1 MTRGRGRGN
10 TSRAS
15 KMPIGGRGSTSRV
28 NMPTVPIPITSS
40 QQGGISSSS
49 GPNNIIQV
57 QTLVPTISPPVQ
69 TSDQCSTPSVHL
81 EPAPVIP
88 NRSNA
93 IGNGASTDQ
102 RNVTGDST
110 SSQNNTIGEGES
122 NSNPE
127 QRTLVF
133 LSAAGTCSNRICES
147 FKSELDPKGTNW
159 KSVPHE
165 TKDFYLGEFEK
176 EFYWDPSIDSE
187 VKIQS
192 RRKTARRYSDFI
204 SGLKKEG
211 KRPKYIS
218 EEIWESWMSIWKK
231 PEVIEKSKINSRN
244 RCGGQD
250 AVAKGTH
257 TGGSITIG
265 EHRKRLAIK
274 NGRDPTPSEIHLHV
288 HTHGHDGKSFVGERA
303 QIVHE
308 KYQEILQ
315 NQTQTQSE
323 VDQWKAYYQ
332 AAGGEKKRRIYGLGA
347 QAKVFYGPNF
357 RVSSGSDAS
366 GSVPCPNAQTTPTEN
381 MDELVVR
388 MIPSLTNHLLL
399 IFVEQVRSLISPAS
413 SQANSATN
421 HPSTIA
427 PVIPAPTAKNID
439 EDCASLSEE

>member
-1 MTRGRGRGN
+1 
-10 TSRAS
+10 
-15 KMPIGGRGSTSRV
+15 
-28 NMPTVPIPITSS
+28 
-40 QQGGISSSS
+40 
-49 GPNNIIQV
+49 
-57 QTLVPTISPPVQ
+57 
-69 TSDQCSTPSVHL
+69 
-81 EPAPVIP
+81 
-88 NRSNA
+88 
-93 IGNGASTDQ
+93 
-102 RNVTGDST
+102 
-110 SSQNNTIGEGES
+110 
-122 NSNPE
+122 
-127 QRTLVF
+127 
-133 LSAAGTCSNRICES
+133 
-147 FKSELDPKGTNW
+147 
-159 KSVPHE
+159 
-165 TKDFYLGEFEK
+165 
-176 EFYWDPSIDSE
+176 
-187 VKIQS
+187 
-192 RRKTARRYSDFI
+192 
-204 SGLKKEG
+204 
-211 KRPKYIS
+211 
-218 EEIWESWMSIWKK
+218 MSIWKK

-357 RVSSGSDAS
+357 RVSSGSDAF

-388 MIPSLTNHLLL
+388 G
-399 IFVEQVRSLISPAS
+399 LISPAS
-413 SQANSATN
+413 SQADSATN

-439 EDCASLSEE
+439 EDRASLSEE